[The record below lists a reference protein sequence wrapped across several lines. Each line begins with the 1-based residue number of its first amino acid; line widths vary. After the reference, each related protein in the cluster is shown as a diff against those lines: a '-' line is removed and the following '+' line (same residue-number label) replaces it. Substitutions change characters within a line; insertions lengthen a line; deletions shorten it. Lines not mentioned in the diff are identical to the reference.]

1 MRHLIQNIRK
11 QFGRSKLALVG
22 IALIAVLILPPSS
35 ESQILPSPCCA
46 ILSTGL
52 GSIASAITSVIGG
65 GLNTISSVMMSIE
78 TFERNVIWPQDLI
91 NEARA
96 VVGNVR
102 GLFNQIRG
110 LTQISV
116 SSATLPR
123 SRELE
128 QTLLSGNSGVIN
140 AVDSQYSAV
149 YSAIPPPTDASPEVR
164 NVMDMT
170 DATAEAAMKRA
181 IEIDAIADLEI
192 QAADQMIQE
201 VQNAAPGSA
210 PILEAGAAA
219 WLVRSNAYTQAA
231 LTDLMRLRAIDL
243 ATAGAEMKLDSQ
255 RGTKLRGNVTDALK
269 RN

>member
-1 MRHLIQNIRK
+1 MRHFVRIIRN
-11 QFGRSKLALVG
+11 QSRRSKLVLIG
-22 IALIAVLILPPSS
+22 IALTAVLVLAPSS
-35 ESQILPSPCCA
+35 DSQILPSPCCA
-46 ILSTGL
+46 ILSAGL

-65 GLNTISSVMMSIE
+65 GLNTISSVLTSIE
-78 TFERNVIWPQDLI
+78 TFERDIVWPQDLI

-102 GLFNQIRG
+102 GLFNQVQRVA
-110 LTQISV
+110 QIDV

-123 SRELE
+123 PRELE
-128 QTLLSGNSGVIN
+128 QTLLSADSGVIN
-140 AVDSQYSAV
+140 AVGSQYGAIYSAV
-149 YSAIPPPTDASPEVR
+149 PPPTDASPEVR

-181 IEIDAIADLEI
+181 IEIDAIADLEV

-243 ATAGAEMKLDSQ
+243 ATAGAEMKLDTQ